1 MTTSPVVDSILS
13 ARYLRRGEKGF
24 EDICR
29 RVAAALAEDADDRAA
44 FYEAMSSLR
53 FLPNSPTLMNAGTE
67 IGQLSACFT
76 LPVSDSIE
84 GIFESMKYG
93 AIIHKTGGGTGYNFS
108 HIRPEG
114 SPVQSTDGVASG
126 PVSFIRVFNAAT
138 DVIKQGGRRRGANM
152 GILNVWHPDILA
164 FIAMK
169 REEGDVANFNLSV
182 MVDDR
187 FMGLVERKEFDAVW
201 LVHPVTGAS
210 VTVGEIWAGIVD
222 GIWKN
227 GEPGIL
233 FHDEINRH
241 NPTPQLGP
249 IDTTNP
255 CVTADTWVM
264 TGAGPRQ
271 VAELVGT
278 AFDVAVNGMTF
289 RSGPD
294 GFFSTGTKKVVRLTT
309 KEGHCVRLTRDHPV
323 CRVKSVTR
331 NLTEIEWTRVGDLSA
346 GDRVFLHDHRALLAW
361 KGSLTQEE
369 GYLLGLL
376 VGDGTLKSDVGVLS
390 VWESDCGAMSV
401 MEHEGTCASMLAHR
415 SDFSGGVAVRGRGE
429 HRLKLAAIRD
439 LAASYGMAPGK
450 KTVTTTLER
459 ASSAG
464 YRGFLSGLFD
474 CDGSVQGST
483 VKGVSVR
490 LAQSSRPLLC
500 AVQRMLLRLGIA
512 SQIYSRRDVG
522 LKMLPDGRGGSR
534 PYPTRAQYEMV
545 IASENLARFRD
556 RVGFIHARKR
566 EALERALSSYSR
578 SLNRENFV
586 ATVAALQD
594 DGEEA
599 VFDLQVPG
607 INAFDANGFVAHNC
621 GEQPLLPFE
630 SCVLGSINLAA
641 FVSDGAIDLDGVEAT
656 ARMATRF
663 LDLVIDRNV
672 YPIPQIEEA
681 TRRTRKIGLGV
692 MGVHDAMLMLDLSYD
707 SDEGRAWC
715 EKVMERISAAAVEES
730 RRRAESL
737 GPFPAFE
744 GSTWELPVRN
754 AAMTTVAPTG
764 TISLLAGCSSGIEPV
779 FSYAYT
785 RKNTVGKTFVIVN
798 PVFRDALDRT
808 IAETNLPEAERA
820 TRAEEV
826 VSHVHETGTVQDL
839 AWLPQDFRRLFRTA
853 LDISWQD
860 HIRMQASF
868 QRHVHASI
876 SKTVNMPS
884 SATKEDCAEALLMA
898 WRLGLKG
905 ITIYR
910 TGSRESVVL
919 ALKETEALPPAPAGK
934 ILPEQVPRLPLDR
947 PKELAGRT
955 YLCQSGCCRLYVT
968 VNLLEGKPIEVFIR
982 TVGQG
987 GCEASSNAMG
997 RAISTGLQN
1006 GVPYQKFVRQFAKVN
1021 CISAIKNPASEGHS
1035 CADVVGRC
1043 IDLSARNESITT
1055 LQDWEIRQVDSKTT
1069 RRLCPDCREPLDFG
1083 RGCNQGICKH
1093 CGWSGCS

>member
-29 RVAAALAEDADDRAA
+29 RVASALAEDADDRAA

-126 PVSFIRVFNAAT
+126 PISFIRVFNAAT

-169 REEGDVANFNLSV
+169 HEEGDVANFNLSV

-187 FMGLVERKEFDAVW
+187 FMGLVDRKEFGAVW
-201 LVHPVTGAS
+201 LAHPVTGAS
-210 VTVGEIWAGIVD
+210 VTVGEIWTGIVD
-222 GIWKN
+222 WIWKN

-233 FHDEINRH
+233 FYDEINRH
-241 NPTPQLGP
+241 NPTPQLGE

-255 CVTADTWVM
+255 
-264 TGAGPRQ
+264 
-271 VAELVGT
+271 
-278 AFDVAVNGMTF
+278 
-289 RSGPD
+289 
-294 GFFSTGTKKVVRLTT
+294 
-309 KEGHCVRLTRDHPV
+309 
-323 CRVKSVTR
+323 
-331 NLTEIEWTRVGDLSA
+331 
-346 GDRVFLHDHRALLAW
+346 
-361 KGSLTQEE
+361 
-369 GYLLGLL
+369 
-376 VGDGTLKSDVGVLS
+376 
-390 VWESDCGAMSV
+390 
-401 MEHEGTCASMLAHR
+401 
-415 SDFSGGVAVRGRGE
+415 
-429 HRLKLAAIRD
+429 
-439 LAASYGMAPGK
+439 
-450 KTVTTTLER
+450 
-459 ASSAG
+459 
-464 YRGFLSGLFD
+464 
-474 CDGSVQGST
+474 
-483 VKGVSVR
+483 
-490 LAQSSRPLLC
+490 
-500 AVQRMLLRLGIA
+500 
-512 SQIYSRRDVG
+512 
-522 LKMLPDGRGGSR
+522 
-534 PYPTRAQYEMV
+534 
-545 IASENLARFRD
+545 
-556 RVGFIHARKR
+556 
-566 EALERALSSYSR
+566 
-578 SLNRENFV
+578 
-586 ATVAALQD
+586 
-594 DGEEA
+594 
-599 VFDLQVPG
+599 
-607 INAFDANGFVAHNC
+607 C

-656 ARMATRF
+656 ARMAARF

-692 MGVHDAMLMLDLSYD
+692 MGVHDAMLMLDLPYD

-715 EKVMERISAAAVEES
+715 EEVMERISAAAVEES
-730 RRRAESL
+730 HRRAESL

-779 FSYAYT
+779 FSFAYT

-808 IAETNLPEAERA
+808 LQEMGFRGDELAKRA
-820 TRAEEV
+820 KEV
-826 VSHVHETGTVQDL
+826 VAHVHETGTVRDL
-839 AWLPQDFRRLFRTA
+839 AWLPEEFRRLFRTA

-860 HIRMQASF
+860 HVRMQASF

-905 ITIYR
+905 TTIYR

-934 ILPEQVPRLPLDR
+934 VLPEQVPRLPLDR
-947 PKELAGRT
+947 PRELAGRT

-1055 LQDWEIRQVDSKTT
+1055 LQDWEIRQVDSRPP

-1083 RGCNQGICKH
+1083 EGCNQGICKH